1 MSSDPASGSVN
12 NEDHRTRQRLL
23 EAAARL
29 LADEGWQPQLLER
42 TATAATCSIETA
54 RVFFQ
59 RDEDIVLAM
68 YARFAIGLEDKVL
81 ELPDGSLSDRFLAA
95 MSAKLELVAP
105 YRDALASLL
114 ATMLDPR
121 HELGVLHP
129 QTEFIRDRVQG
140 VFNAVAAGASG
151 RPGGMEIEQL
161 GRLLYG
167 LHLMLALTWCQDR
180 SEGQQATAA
189 AMKLAGDMLSAGT
202 ALMFPL
208 SPARRFAQQLDGI
221 ASLLTSVPDD
231 RTVTETAEAILRKLY
246 QHRRLLPSAGKCAAN
261 PCERCFTLHISRVK
275 YFVRSGLPL
284 HFVLPAFP
292 AKSPSRRKTLGT
304 LPDYAEVRALEFLQA
319 TCEELEELHPAGVRL
334 TICSDGHVFSDLVG
348 VTDDDVTAYG
358 TEIDRIVERSGLHS
372 LDTFSMSD
380 LYDGLSFTDM
390 REHLDQQYS
399 DSLEAVERRVTTF
412 EHDRTLFNGI
422 HRFLFEEFADID
434 SSQSRTQIRKQC
446 KPRAVQV
453 IRRSDAWG
461 RLLADCFPSALRL
474 SIHPQDPHSPKIG
487 ILLGETNDVWLTPW
501 HGTAVKS
508 ADGWRLMKRDDAEEL
523 GAIVVKHDDRPAYL
537 DLTGINSSASAGP
550 S

>member
-1 MSSDPASGSVN
+1 M
-12 NEDHRTRQRLL
+12 L
-23 EAAARL
+23 EAAASL
-29 LADEGWQPQLLER
+29 LANEGWQPQLLER
-42 TATAATCSIETA
+42 TATAAACSVKTA

-68 YARFAIGLEDKVL
+68 YSRFAVGLEDKVL

-95 MSAKLELVAP
+95 MSAKLELAAP

-140 VFNAVAAGASG
+140 VFNAVAAGAAARPSG
-151 RPGGMEIEQL
+151 LGVEQL

-180 SEGQQATAA
+180 SEGQQATTA
-189 AMKLAGDMLSAGT
+189 AMKMAGDMLSAAT
-202 ALMFPL
+202 SMMFPL
-208 SPARRFAQQLDGI
+208 SPARRFAQRLDGI
-221 ASLLTSVPDD
+221 AGLLTCEPDD
-231 RTVTETAEAILRKLY
+231 RNVTEAAEAILRKLY
-246 QHRRLLPSAGKCAAN
+246 RHRRLFPSAGRCAAN
-261 PCERCFTLHISRVK
+261 PCERCFTLHLPRVK
-275 YFVRSGLPL
+275 YFVRTGLPL

-304 LPDYAEVRALEFLQA
+304 LPDQAEGQALEFLQA
-319 TCEELEELHPAGVRL
+319 TCNELQGLHPAGVRL

-348 VTDDDVTAYG
+348 VTDADVTAYG
-358 TEIDRIVERSGLHS
+358 MGIDRIIARSGLHS

-380 LYDGLSFTDM
+380 LYDGLNLNGI

-399 DSLEAVERRVTTF
+399 ESLEAVEHRVTTF
-412 EHDRTLFNGI
+412 EHDRALFNGI

-434 SSQSRTQIRKQC
+434 VSQSRTQIRKQC

-461 RLLADCFPSALRL
+461 RLLADCFPTALRL
-474 SIHPQDPHSPKIG
+474 SIHPQHPHSPKIG
-487 ILLGETNDVWLTPW
+487 ILLGETTDVWLTPW
-501 HGTAVKS
+501 HGAAVKT
-508 ADGWRLMKRDDAEEL
+508 ADGWRLMKRHDAEEL
-523 GAIVVKHDDRPAYL
+523 GATVVNLDDRPAYL
-537 DLTGINSSASAGP
+537 DLTGVDSPGREGQS
-550 S
+550 

>member
-1 MSSDPASGSVN
+1 VSDI
-12 NEDHRTRQRLL
+12 DHRTRQRLL
-23 EAAARL
+23 ESAARL

-42 TATAATCSIETA
+42 TATAAACSIKTA

-95 MSAKLELVAP
+95 MSTKLELAAP

-140 VFNAVAAGASG
+140 VFNAVAAGASVK
-151 RPGGMEIEQL
+151 PGGLGVEQL

-189 AMKLAGDMLSAGT
+189 ALTMAGDMLSAAT
-202 ALMFPL
+202 SMMFPL
-208 SPARRFAQQLDGI
+208 SPARGFAQRLDGI
-221 ASLLTSVPDD
+221 AGLLTSESDD
-231 RTVTETAEAILRKLY
+231 QSVKQTAESILRKLY
-246 QHRRLLPSAGKCAAN
+246 RHRRLVPSAGKCAAN
-261 PCERCFTLHISRVK
+261 PCGRCFALHLPRVK

-292 AKSPSRRKTLGT
+292 AKSPDRRKTLGT
-304 LPDYAEVRALEFLQA
+304 LPDQAEVQALEFLQA
-319 TCEELEELHPAGVRL
+319 TCHELQELHPAGVRL

-348 VTDDDVTAYG
+348 VTDADVTSYSI
-358 TEIDRIVERSGLHS
+358 EIDRIIDRSGLHS

-380 LYDGLSFTDM
+380 LYDGLSLNGI

-399 DSLEAVERRVTTF
+399 ESLETVEHRVKTF

-422 HRFLFEEFADID
+422 HRFLFEECAEMDL
-434 SSQSRTQIRKQC
+434 SQSRTQIRKQC
-446 KPRAVQV
+446 KPRAMQV

-461 RLLADCFPSALRL
+461 RLLSDCFPTALRL
-474 SIHPQDPHSPKIG
+474 SIHPQHPHSPKIG
-487 ILLGETNDVWLTPW
+487 ILLGEATDVWLTPW
-501 HGTAVKS
+501 HGAAVKT
-508 ADGWRLMKRDDAEEL
+508 ADGWRLMKRDAAEEL
-523 GAIVVKHDDRPAYL
+523 GATVVDLDGRPAYL
-537 DLTGINSSASAGP
+537 DLTGIDSAIREGAS
-550 S
+550 